1 MSGLVGVVV
10 VGSWL
15 SLIVAIGVLCYRLL
29 RQPRQGRRSGR
40 PTGVGLLAL
49 GAVVGGAAVAA
60 GAVIAVVAAVD
71 ELTDVVLRWPG
82 PRPAGELD
90 ELLHRRAAVAAAGG
104 GVTGWGYGAAAVLYL
119 VEMIVRQAMV
129 FAALVAAPLIATDL
143 RGWRRSPR
151 RMTAVRWAL
160 TAIVIKPALTLA
172 LIVGIEVA
180 PAGGLLALVTVA
192 AVLVLLI
199 SAPVTMFQLL
209 AFLDP
214 GTSTEAR
221 AAGQRPTCSGR
232 GGAERPEPPS
242 RRRVCAARSCGRS
255 PPTGWSVR
263 AGSSGAGRG
272 GRARRGARDR
282 ALSRGRES
290 THQPDCG
297 CWRAGGPRGPLPPLP
312 GPCPRKLCA
321 SKDEPTGPTPTNAIR

>member
-1 MSGLVGVVV
+1 MPIAGSMPIAGGLIDIEHVSNAVIVAAAAAAPGLAQTWEQPPGPVGAGLTWLVHAALIVGQADGFALTDAADSADVADAHEMSGLVGVVV

-29 RQPRQGRRSGR
+29 RQPRQGRRSAR

-90 ELLHRRAAVAAAGG
+90 ELLHRRAAIAAGGG

-119 VEMIVRQAMV
+119 VEMIVRQATI
-129 FAALVAAPLIATDL
+129 FAALAAAPLIATNL

-172 LIVGIEVA
+172 LIVGIEVR

-199 SAPVTMFQLL
+199 SGPVT
-209 AFLDP
+209 DVP
-214 GTSTEAR
+214 
-221 AAGQRPTCSGR
+221 AAGVPRPGHIH
-232 GGAERPEPPS
+232 
-242 RRRVCAARSCGRS
+242 RSAGGRS
-255 PPTGWSVR
+255 
-263 AGSSGAGRG
+263 AAN
-272 GRARRGARDR
+272 
-282 ALSRGRES
+282 L
-290 THQPDCG
+290 
-297 CWRAGGPRGPLPPLP
+297 
-312 GPCPRKLCA
+312 
-321 SKDEPTGPTPTNAIR
+321 